1 MTAQALILALGFA
14 QLCVLLAMVFC
25 LIRLL
30 RGPTAQDR
38 ILALDSLWMAAMLFI
53 MLIGIGFANTVYFE
67 AALLI
72 ALTGF
77 ISSIALAKFLMR
89 GEVIE

>member
-1 MTAQALILALGFA
+1 MSVQLLTLALGFA

-25 LIRLL
+25 VIRLL

-38 ILALDSLWMAAMLFI
+38 ILALDSLWMAAMLFV
-53 MLIGIGFANTVYFE
+53 LLLGIGFASTVYFE

-72 ALTGF
+72 ALIGF
-77 ISSIALAKFLMR
+77 VSSIALAKFLMR